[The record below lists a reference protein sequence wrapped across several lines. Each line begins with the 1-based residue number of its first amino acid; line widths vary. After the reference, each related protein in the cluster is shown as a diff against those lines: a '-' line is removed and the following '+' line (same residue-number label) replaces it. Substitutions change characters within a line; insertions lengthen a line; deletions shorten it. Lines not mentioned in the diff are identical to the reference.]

1 MCSTYSLEPL
11 DRMVPV
17 PSTRC
22 CESKWNKTGVKY
34 NEFDR
39 LKSFSVAPGMIPYNR
54 CSQGHL
60 GVTGQLSLVSY
71 LLPSS

>member
-1 MCSTYSLEPL
+1 MCSTYRLEPL

-22 CESKWNKTGVKY
+22 RKSKWNETGVKY

-39 LKSFSVAPGMIPYNR
+39 LMSLLVSPGMILYNR
-54 CSQGHL
+54 SSQGHL
-60 GVTGQLSLVSY
+60 GVSRQLSFVSS
-71 LLPSS
+71 LLQSS